1 VTPGRPRA
9 IVSWSSGKDS
19 AWALETVRRAGALDV
34 VELLTTVTE
43 GFDRVSMHGVREEIL
58 DLQAAR
64 VGLPCVKVRIPPRCT
79 NADYERAM
87 GEALCLSRGRGVT
100 HVVFGDLF
108 LEDVRRYR
116 EERLEGSGIEPVFPL
131 WGRDTSELA
140 AEMIT
145 GGLQAVV
152 VCVDPRALPGSFAG
166 RSFDAQFLQ
175 DLPESVD
182 PCGEKGEFHTCVTA
196 GPMFQS
202 PVFVRPGEVL
212 EREGFLFADLLTESG
227 DGGASEKR
235 QPVSP

>member
-19 AWALETVRRAGALDV
+19 AWALEMVRRAGAFEV
-34 VELLTTVTE
+34 VGLLTTVTE

-58 DLQAAR
+58 ELQAAR
-64 VGLPCVKVRIPPRCT
+64 VGLPCVQVRIPPRCT
-79 NADYERAM
+79 NADYEKAM
-87 GEALCLSRGRGVT
+87 GEALSLARGRGVT

-116 EERLEGSGIEPVFPL
+116 EERLAGSGIEPVFPL
-131 WGRDTSELA
+131 WGRDTGELA
-140 AEMIT
+140 SEMIA

-152 VCVDPRALPGSFAG
+152 VCVDPRALPSSFAG
-166 RSFDAQFLQ
+166 RLFDARFLEE
-175 DLPESVD
+175 LPAAVD

-212 EREGFLFADLLTESG
+212 ERDGFFFADLLTESEE
-227 DGGASEKR
+227 GGASEKR
-235 QPVSP
+235 QQVSR

>member
-1 VTPGRPRA
+1 
-9 IVSWSSGKDS
+9 
-19 AWALETVRRAGALDV
+19 VRRAGAWDLV
-34 VELLTTVTE
+34 GLLTTVTE

-58 DLQAAR
+58 DLQADR
-64 VGLPCVKVRIPPRCT
+64 VGLPCLKVRIPPRCT

-87 GEALCLSRGRGVT
+87 GEAISLSRGRGVT

-116 EERLEGSGIEPVFPL
+116 EERLAGSGIEPVFPL
-131 WGRDTSELA
+131 WGRDTTELA
-140 AEMIT
+140 SEMIT
-145 GGLQAVV
+145 AGLRAVV

-166 RSFDAQFLQ
+166 RWFDSRFLQ

-202 PVFVRPGEVL
+202 PVFVRPGEILV
-212 EREGFLFADLLTESG
+212 REGFLFADLLT
-227 DGGASEKR
+227 DLAGGVPEKR

>member
-19 AWALETVRRAGALDV
+19 AWALETVRRGGALDV
-34 VELLTTVTE
+34 VGLLTTVTE

-58 DLQAAR
+58 DLQADR

-87 GEALCLSRGRGVT
+87 REALSLSRDRGVT
-100 HVVFGDLF
+100 HIVFGDLF

-116 EERLEGSGIEPVFPL
+116 EERLAESGIEPVFPL

-145 GGLQAVV
+145 AGLQAVV
-152 VCVDPRALPGSFAG
+152 VCVDPRALPSSFAG
-166 RSFDAQFLQ
+166 RRFDARFLQ

-202 PVFVRPGEVL
+202 PVFVRPGEIL
-212 EREGFLFADLLTESG
+212 EREGFLFADLLTEPA
-227 DGGASEKR
+227 DGVPEKR
-235 QPVSP
+235 QQVSP